1 VALTRRSALG
11 SFLAATAAASLAPRD
26 SFAAY
31 PDQELVW
38 LIYQAPGGTI
48 DVSTR
53 VLQAYMEKAGFKV
66 RLEYATGASGRV
78 ARNKLYAAKPDGY
91 TIMSEIAPG
100 AIVDELVY
108 NVPYKA
114 ESFTPVFGWSNT
126 GFQYCVRS
134 ESPIK
139 TFADFVA
146 ETKKRRVTVASIGR
160 GGAQHLHIVA
170 MRKAL
175 DLKFDI
181 VHFDG
186 ASPAYAAVLGGHV
199 DIGGGGPAS
208 GKRQGGDRLRFLALT
223 GGQREYPLDDIPTLK
238 ELGYGNVP
246 PVDQLF
252 FASMSP
258 GTPADRVAMVAKAIE
273 AAVADPDFAE
283 KMKTLGYAVMPLT
296 PDVIKAGHHK
306 HRELIMEFKEE
317 LKK

>member
-1 VALTRRSALG
+1 VALTRRSVLG
-11 SFLAATAAASLAPRD
+11 SVLAATAAAGLAPRD

-38 LIYQAPGGTI
+38 LIYQAPGGTV

-53 VLQAYMEKAGFKV
+53 ILQPYIEKAGFKV

-78 ARNKLYAAKPDGY
+78 ARNKLYAAKPEGY
-91 TIMSEIAPG
+91 MAMSEVAPG

-134 ESPIK
+134 DSAIK
-139 TFADFVA
+139 TFADFIA

-175 DLKFDI
+175 GLNFDI

-199 DIGGGGPAS
+199 DVGGGGPAS
-208 GKRQGGDRLRFLALT
+208 GRRQGGDRLRFLCLT
-223 GGQREYPLDDIPTLK
+223 GDQREYPLEDVATLK
-238 ELGYGNVP
+238 EQGYGNVP

-252 FASMSP
+252 FASMPP
-258 GTPADRVAMVAKAIE
+258 GTPADRVALVAKAVE
-273 AAVADPDFAE
+273 AAVADPDFKE
-283 KMKTLGYAVMPLT
+283 KMNALGNSVTPLT
-296 PDVIKAGHHK
+296 ADMIKSGHHK
-306 HRELIMEFKEE
+306 HRALIMEFKEE

>member
-1 VALTRRSALG
+1 MALTRRSFIAA
-11 SFLAATAAASLAPRD
+11 STLAASAASLAPRAGL
-26 SFAAY
+26 AAY
-31 PDQELVW
+31 PEQELVW
-38 LIYQAPGGTI
+38 LIYQAPGGTV

-53 VLQAYMEKAGFKV
+53 ILQPYLEKTGFKV

-91 TIMSEIAPG
+91 MAMSEVAPG

-114 ESFTPVFGWSNT
+114 ESFEPVFGWSNT

-134 ESPIK
+134 DSTMK
-139 TFADFVA
+139 TFADFIA

-170 MRKAL
+170 MRKTL
-175 DLKFDI
+175 GLNFDI

-199 DIGGGGPAS
+199 DVGGGGPAS
-208 GKRQGGDRLRFLALT
+208 GRRQGGDRLRFLALT
-223 GGQREYPLDDIPTLK
+223 GDQREYPLEDIPTLK
-238 ELGYGNVP
+238 EQGYNVP
-246 PVDQLF
+246 PVDQMF
-252 FASMSP
+252 FASMPPKTS
-258 GTPADRVAMVAKAIE
+258 ADRVALVGRAVA
-273 AAVADPDFAE
+273 AAVADPDFNE
-283 KMKTLGYAVMPLT
+283 KMKALGNSVTPLT
-296 PDVIKAGHHK
+296 PEMIKTGHGK
-306 HRELIMEFKEE
+306 HRALIMEFKEE

>member
-1 VALTRRSALG
+1 
-11 SFLAATAAASLAPRD
+11 
-26 SFAAY
+26 
-31 PDQELVW
+31 VW
-38 LIYQAPGGTI
+38 LIYQAPGGTV

-53 VLQAYMEKAGFKV
+53 IVQPYMEKAGFKV

-78 ARNKLYAAKPDGY
+78 ARNKLFAAKPDGY
-91 TIMSEIAPG
+91 TLMTEVAPG
-100 AIVDELVY
+100 AIVDELAY

-114 ESFTPVFGWSNT
+114 ESFEPVFGWSNT

-134 ESPIK
+134 DSAIK
-139 TFADFVA
+139 TFADFIA

-175 DLKFDI
+175 GLNFDV

-199 DIGGGGPAS
+199 DVGGGGPAS
-208 GKRQGGDRLRFLALT
+208 GRRQGGDRLRFLALT
-223 GGQREYPLDDIPTLK
+223 GDQREFPLEDIPTLK
-238 ELGYGNVP
+238 ELGYSVR

-252 FASMSP
+252 YASMPS
-258 GTPADRVAMVAKAIE
+258 GTPADRVALVGKTIE
-273 AAVADPDFAE
+273 AAVADPAFSE
-283 KMKTLGYAVMPLT
+283 QMKTLGNSVTPLT
-296 PDVIKAGHHK
+296 PAAIKSATNK
-306 HRELIMEFKEE
+306 HRALIMEFKEE

>member
-1 VALTRRSALG
+1 MALTRRKL
-11 SFLAATAAASLAPRD
+11 LAATAAAGFVPRA
-26 SFAAY
+26 SFAAGY
-31 PDQELVW
+31 PEQELVW

-53 VLQAYMEKAGFKV
+53 IVQPYMEKAGFKV

-78 ARNKLYAAKPDGY
+78 ARNKLFAAKPDGY
-91 TIMSEIAPG
+91 TVMSEVAPG
-100 AIVDELVY
+100 AIVDELAY

-114 ESFTPVFGWSNT
+114 ESFEPVFGWSNT

-134 ESPIK
+134 DSSIK
-139 TFADFVA
+139 TFADFIA

-175 DLKFDI
+175 GINFDV

-199 DIGGGGPAS
+199 DVGGGGPAS

-223 GGQREYPLDDIPTLK
+223 GDQREYPLEDIPTLK
-238 ELGYGNVP
+238 ELGYDVR

-252 FASMSP
+252 YASMAP
-258 GTPADRVAMVAKAIE
+258 GTPADRVALLGKSIQ
-273 AAVADPDFAE
+273 AAVADPAFSE
-283 KMKTLGYAVMPLT
+283 QMKTLGNSVTPLT
-296 PDVIKAGHHK
+296 PEAIKSATHK
-306 HRELIMEFKEE
+306 HRALIMEFKEE

>member
-1 VALTRRSALG
+1 VTLTRRR
-11 SFLAATAAASLAPRD
+11 FLAAAAATTVVPRA
-26 SFAAY
+26 SFAAGY
-31 PDQELVW
+31 PEQELVW

-53 VLQAYMEKAGFKV
+53 IVQPYMEKAGFKV

-78 ARNKLYAAKPDGY
+78 ARNKLFAAKPDGY
-91 TIMSEIAPG
+91 TVMTEVAPG
-100 AIVDELVY
+100 AIVDELAY

-114 ESFTPVFGWSNT
+114 ESFEPVFGWSNT

-134 ESPIK
+134 DSAIK

-175 DLKFDI
+175 GLNFDV

-199 DIGGGGPAS
+199 DVGGGGPAS
-208 GKRQGGDRLRFLALT
+208 GRRQGGDRLRFLALT
-223 GGQREYPLDDIPTLK
+223 GDQREYPLEDVPTLR
-238 ELGYGNVP
+238 EQGFNAP

-252 FASMSP
+252 FASMPP
-258 GTPADRVAMVAKAIE
+258 GTPADRVALLGKTIE
-273 AAVADPDFAE
+273 AAVAEPEFSE
-283 KMKTLGYAVMPLT
+283 RMRTLGNSVTPLT
-296 PDVIKAGHHK
+296 PEAIKVAHNK
-306 HRELIMEFKEE
+306 HRALIMEFKEE